1 MVSVESGSVGW
12 LVGWGV
18 SPDGA
23 RGWLAGHKRVG
34 GWAQAGQA
42 ATSSTKTDVKGK
54 AIQSRDRGGPSRERK
69 SASLLKI
76 CGSSKA

>member
-23 RGWLAGHKRVG
+23 RGWAARCKRLG
-34 GWAQAGQA
+34 
-42 ATSSTKTDVKGK
+42 
-54 AIQSRDRGGPSRERK
+54 R
-69 SASLLKI
+69 
-76 CGSSKA
+76 

>member
-42 ATSSTKTDVKGK
+42 AASSEKN
-54 AIQSRDRGGPSRERK
+54 
-69 SASLLKI
+69 
-76 CGSSKA
+76 